1 MNDIVE
7 RLRNSCSCNFPDT
20 PCGAED
26 ACRAAFDAAVEIER
40 LRAALGHVDACI
52 VCGQIDQARK
62 AIRAALEGRT

>member
-26 ACRAAFDAAVEIER
+26 ACRAAFDAADEIEM
-40 LRAALGHVDACI
+40 LRAALEWI
-52 VCGQIDQARK
+52 VETTLTEPGLMVEK
-62 AIRAALEGRT
+62 ARAALGGRT